1 VTARRVPDWMVE
13 RLHAGDLPPD
23 EAARVRA
30 ALDAEGGLFRL
41 ERLAEDD
48 RAFAAAHPPGPALG
62 KIRLLRQAQD
72 VRKAQAERALRSR
85 RRLLVL
91 VPALA
96 SAAAALL
103 LAVQLGAPGLL
114 GMQPQDGLRMKGDA
128 RLTVHRQGPVVD
140 AEPLADGARAR
151 PGDVV
156 QLAYVAAGR
165 RYGVVISV
173 DGRGLVTQ
181 HLPEDGADAVPLQGG
196 GAVALP
202 HAYALDDAP
211 AFERFFLVTSDAPFR
226 AEPALAAARALAAKG
241 HARSGALELPRGFE
255 AASFLLQKVD
265 R

>member
-1 VTARRVPDWMVE
+1 VTARRVPDWLVE

-30 ALDAEGGLFRL
+30 ALEAEGGLSRL

-62 KIRLLRQAQD
+62 RIR
-72 VRKAQAERALRSR
+72 RAASPKPSR
-85 RRLLVL
+85 RRFLVL

-96 SAAAALL
+96 SAAAMLL
-103 LAVQLGAPGLL
+103 VATRLAAPDLFVSD
-114 GMQPQDGLRMKGDA
+114 DGTRMKGDA
-128 RLTVHRQGPVVD
+128 RLTIHRQGVGAD
-140 AEPLADGARAR
+140 TEPLADGARAR

-165 RYGVVISV
+165 RYGVVLSV
-173 DGRGLVTQ
+173 DGRGIVTQ
-181 HLPEDGADAVPLQGG
+181 HLPEAGGDAVPLQGG

-211 AFERFFLVTSDAPFR
+211 AFERFFLVTSDGPFR
-226 AEPALAAARALAAKG
+226 AAPALDAARALVAAG
-241 HARSGALELPRGFE
+241 RARTGPLDLPPGLS
-255 AASFLLQKVD
+255 AASFLLEKVD

>member
-30 ALDAEGGLFRL
+30 ALEAEGGLFRL

-48 RAFAAAHPPGPALG
+48 RASAAAHPPGPTLG
-62 KIRLLRQAQD
+62 RIRLLRQAQD
-72 VRKAQAERALRSR
+72 VRKAQAERTLRSR

-103 LAVQLGAPGLL
+103 LALRLAAPDLL
-114 GMQPQDGLRMKGDA
+114 VSDDGLRMKGDA
-128 RLTVHRQGPVVD
+128 RLTVHRQGAGLD

-181 HLPEDGADAVPLQGG
+181 HLPEDGADAVPLEGG

>member
-30 ALDAEGGLFRL
+30 ALEAEGGLSRL

-48 RAFAAAHPPGPALG
+48 RAFAGAHPPGPAMG
-62 KIRLLRQAQD
+62 RIR
-72 VRKAQAERALRSR
+72 RAAAPPPTRRRGSWSR
-85 RRLLVL
+85 RRLFVL

-103 LAVQLGAPGLL
+103 LAVQLSAPNLFGL
-114 GMQPQDGLRMKGDA
+114 QPDDGLRMKGDA
-128 RLTVHRQGPVVD
+128 RLTVHRQGAGLE

-165 RYGVVISV
+165 RYGVVLSV

-181 HLPEDGADAVPLQGG
+181 HLPEDGADAVPLEGG
-196 GAVALP
+196 GAIALP

-241 HARSGALELPRGFE
+241 HARSGALELPRGLE
-255 AASFLLQKVD
+255 AASFLLRKVD